1 VILCLGRKN
10 VIELSGILSRLTT
23 TNADSASLHFEI
35 NGACSMG
42 GFIATARNALPRVV
56 GFFVFW
62 LILCG
67 TKPADLVVGALTVI
81 AATWV
86 SLLLLP
92 VGEWSLGVV
101 ALARLIL
108 HFPLQS
114 LTAGIDVAWRAFDR
128 RLPLRP
134 GFVVYRSR
142 LAPGTARN
150 AFTTLTS
157 LLPGTL
163 PCGSDDSGGLVIHC
177 LDMDHPVIEQLGAEE
192 ALLLEVMGGGRGDG

>member
-1 VILCLGRKN
+1 
-10 VIELSGILSRLTT
+10 
-23 TNADSASLHFEI
+23 
-35 NGACSMG
+35 MG
-42 GFIATARNALPRVV
+42 GFIATVRNALPRVA

-67 TKPADLVVGALTVI
+67 TKPADLAVGLLTAI

-86 SLLLLP
+86 SLRLLP
-92 VGEWSLGVV
+92 VGQWSLGAVP
-101 ALARLIL
+101 LARLIL
-108 HFPLQS
+108 RFPLQS
-114 LTAGIDVAWRAFDR
+114 LTAGTDVARRAFDR

-142 LAPGTARN
+142 LAPGAARN

-163 PCGSDDSGGLVIHC
+163 PYGSDDSGGLVIHC
-177 LDMDHPVIEQLGAEE
+177 LDVDQPVIEQLGVEE
-192 ALLLEVMGGGRGDG
+192 ALLLEVLGGGRGDG

>member
-1 VILCLGRKN
+1 
-10 VIELSGILSRLTT
+10 
-23 TNADSASLHFEI
+23 
-35 NGACSMG
+35 MG
-42 GFIATARNALPRVV
+42 GFIASARNALPRVA

-67 TKPADLVVGALTVI
+67 TKPADLVVGALTAI

-92 VGEWSLGVV
+92 AGEWSLSVV
-101 ALARLIL
+101 ALARLML
-108 HFPLQS
+108 RFPLQS
-114 LTAGIDVAWRAFDR
+114 ITAGIDVAWRAFDP

-163 PCGSDDSGGLVIHC
+163 PCGFDVRGDLVIHC
-177 LDMDHPVIEQLGAEE
+177 LDVDQPVIEQLGAEE
-192 ALLLEVMGGGRGDG
+192 VLLLEVLGGGRSDG

>member
-1 VILCLGRKN
+1 MPCH
-10 VIELSGILSRLTT
+10 EF
-23 TNADSASLHFEI
+23 A
-35 NGACSMG
+35 
-42 GFIATARNALPRVV
+42 

-67 TKPADLVVGALTVI
+67 TKPADLVVGVLTAI

-92 VGEWSLGVV
+92 AGEWSLGVV

-108 HFPLQS
+108 RFPLQS
-114 LTAGIDVAWRAFDR
+114 FTAGVDVAWRAFDR

-142 LAPGTARN
+142 LAPGAARN

-177 LDMDHPVIEQLGAEE
+177 LDVDQPVIEQLGAEE
-192 ALLLEVMGGGRGDG
+192 ALLLQVLGGGRGNG

>member
-1 VILCLGRKN
+1 
-10 VIELSGILSRLTT
+10 
-23 TNADSASLHFEI
+23 
-35 NGACSMG
+35 MG
-42 GFIATARNALPRVV
+42 GFTGTARNALPRVA

-67 TKPADLVVGALTVI
+67 TKPADLVVGVLTAI

-92 VGEWSLGVV
+92 AGEWSLGVV

-108 HFPLQS
+108 RFPLQS
-114 LTAGIDVAWRAFDR
+114 FTAGIDVAWRAFDR
-128 RLPLRP
+128 RLPLRS

-142 LAPGTARN
+142 LAPGAARN

-177 LDMDHPVIEQLGAEE
+177 LDVDQPVIEQLGAEE
-192 ALLLEVMGGGRGDG
+192 ALLLQVLGGGRGNG